1 MLNAHA
7 SPSQQAVQRVQEVE
21 ARSTGF
27 RKELNLVDLALTQI
41 LFVVGTAWVGTAAK
55 LGTQHIVFW
64 LLAIAL
70 YYLPQA
76 AVVIWLNK
84 RMPLEGGLYQWATVG
99 LGEFWGFLT
108 AWNLWAFAVL
118 IMATFAVMI
127 VTNLSYLLGP
137 GAAFLTQASWY
148 TPAFT
153 ALTIAGITLIAV
165 LGLRVGKWLQN
176 LGGVAQFLTY
186 AALLIVPILA
196 LKRGRIENYEPL
208 AASVPALTLFN
219 LNIFGKMAL
228 GAMSGFEFVA
238 LLAGE
243 CKSPART
250 IGRSVIVAVPVIAAM
265 FILGTSSVLA
275 IVPNEQID
283 LISPIPQTLTMGFS
297 GLGFA
302 GLIVPTLI
310 LLLIMRQLGA
320 VALIFAGNT
329 RLPMVAGWDGLLPN
343 WFTKL
348 HPRYRT
354 PINSILVVGAITLT
368 FTLVG
373 QIGVGLQEAF
383 QLLEN
388 AAGILYAFAYLAL
401 FAIPIVAVHRL
412 PEKPPLWLRLAAVSG
427 FGVSLLYSVLSIF
440 PIIDVESWQVFAL
453 KILLTLAVAELIG
466 IVMYV
471 MGRRRRRVETPTK
484 VAAGT

>member
-1 MLNAHA
+1 MLNPPV
-7 SPSQQAVQRVQEVE
+7 SQSQQAVQRVQEVE

-27 RKELNLVDLALTQI
+27 RKELGLVDLALTQI
-41 LFVVGTAWVGTAAK
+41 LFVVGTGWVGTAAK

-137 GAAFLTQASWY
+137 GAAFMTQASWY

-153 ALTIAGITLIAV
+153 AATIAGITLIAV

-176 LGGVAQFLTY
+176 LGGIAQFLTY
-186 AALLIVPILA
+186 AALLIVPALA
-196 LKRGRIENYEPL
+196 LKRGRIESYEPL

-265 FILGTSSVLA
+265 FILGTSTVLA
-275 IVPNEQID
+275 LVPNEQID
-283 LISPIPQTLTMGFS
+283 LVSPIPQTLTIGFG

-302 GLIVPTLI
+302 SLIVPTLI

-320 VALIFAGNT
+320 VSLIFAGNT

-354 PINSILVVGAITLT
+354 PINSILVVGGITLT
-368 FTLVG
+368 FTLGTDRRGLAGSVSAAG
-373 QIGVGLQEAF
+373 KRGRHPVRVCLPCTICDSDCRRAPPAREATALAATRGPVGLWCEPAVF
-383 QLLEN
+383 GALGLSYHRCRKL
-388 AAGILYAFAYLAL
+388 AGIRAQDSDHTGRGRAGG
-401 FAIPIVAVHRL
+401 HRTVCG
-412 PEKPPLWLRLAAVSG
+412 WTQAA
-427 FGVSLLYSVLSIF
+427 
-440 PIIDVESWQVFAL
+440 
-453 KILLTLAVAELIG
+453 
-466 IVMYV
+466 
-471 MGRRRRRVETPTK
+471 RC
-484 VAAGT
+484 